1 MRQQRCPWKAIRRM
15 AAWTAALLVMVPM
28 TPAQENR
35 SATDQ
40 IFGTQSPEAP
50 SVNRPSDAGLEPRLK
65 ALEKNMA
72 TIEARLGR
80 PVQTPTAAYNME
92 RRLQDIERRMALV
105 EREWKRLD
113 ERIRRLEQKK

>member
-1 MRQQRCPWKAIRRM
+1 MRHQRSPWKNIRRM
-15 AAWTAALLVMVPM
+15 AAWTATLLVMVPM
-28 TPAQENR
+28 APAQENR
-35 SATDQ
+35 VATDR
-40 IFGTQSPEAP
+40 IFGTQNPEAP
-50 SVNRPSDAGLEPRLK
+50 AVNRSAEAGVEPRLK
-65 ALEKNMA
+65 ALEKNLA

-80 PVQTPTAAYNME
+80 QVQTPTAAYNME